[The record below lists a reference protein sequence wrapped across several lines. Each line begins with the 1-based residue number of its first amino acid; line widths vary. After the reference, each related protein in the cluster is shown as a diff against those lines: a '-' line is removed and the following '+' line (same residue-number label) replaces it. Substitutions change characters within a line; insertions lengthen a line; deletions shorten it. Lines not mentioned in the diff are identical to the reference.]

1 MTDREIRVRIDVI
14 YEQIV
19 RIFNDLA
26 FDKRIAEMKELNDI
40 VQKLFLF
47 WKKFEQAEEECED
60 SEEEVE

>member
-47 WKKFEQAEEECED
+47 WEKFEQAEEECED
-60 SEEEVE
+60 DKEEVE